1 MKCTCTAISG
11 RGGTPSSER
20 ERPGQM
26 LFVDLASSNCKL
38 IATDTPS
45 GIYPSVGRRLVG
57 GIGCA
62 VNGST
67 GTHFSDYRLSGI
79 DLLVL
84 AHHKG
89 CPSYWYF
96 TQSTWAVK
104 AGITRL
110 AAGMAR
116 RSVYEMRLIWV
127 APMRHY
133 FGQDIWRS
141 GITVMTRTTPGTVSL
156 AGFMIGL
163 MVMLFVYYLA
173 DHMR

>member
-1 MKCTCTAISG
+1 MRSY
-11 RGGTPSSER
+11 
-20 ERPGQM
+20 
-26 LFVDLASSNCKL
+26 SN
-38 IATDTPS
+38 S
-45 GIYPSVGRRLVG
+45 
-57 GIGCA
+57 
-62 VNGST
+62 
-67 GTHFSDYRLSGI
+67 
-79 DLLVL
+79 
-84 AHHKG
+84 G

-96 TQSTWAVK
+96 TQSTWPVK

-116 RSVYEMRLIWV
+116 RSVYEMQLIYV

-141 GITVMTRTTPGTVSL
+141 GITVMTRTTPGTISL